1 MAETKK
7 GTDETLPSAQSA
19 WPEWCTVPDGLV
31 FPKGRAIIPVRFRA
45 DWTDK
50 SSAGDRQAILWS
62 LSDLD
67 EKTVISRAMG
77 DTARLVSEY
86 SKIMVRAFD
95 GKAHLQDGTTDG
107 EFAMWWGE
115 IGQKCRDMIWKL
127 YLQLHRLNDKE
138 RADFFDN
145 CIAHVVIG

>member
-7 GTDETLPSAQSA
+7 ATEETLPSVQHA
-19 WPEWCTVPDGLV
+19 WPEWCIVPEDLIP
-31 FPKGRAIIPVRFRA
+31 PKGRPVVPIRFRA

-50 SSAGDRQAILWS
+50 PGAGDRQAILWS

-67 EKTVISRAMG
+67 EKVVLSRAMG
-77 DTARLVSEY
+77 DPARLMSEY

-95 GKAHLQDGTTDG
+95 GKACKQDGTTDG
-107 EFAMWWGE
+107 EFAVWWGE

-127 YLQLHRLNDKE
+127 YLQLHRLSDKE